1 MKRVASAGLR
11 TELVLQRKTENFTR
25 TTFLCMGKA
34 TGKERKLL
42 TDEDVR
48 REIQIN
54 ASLDCKHED
63 SLLKTIDFGLSMLFK
78 QDVVGSPYY
87 VAPEADAWSAGVI
100 VHILLKSEQGILE
113 EVLQGDLDFSIRPLA
128 KHI

>member
-25 TTFLCMGKA
+25 TTFLCMEKA

-54 ASLDCKHED
+54 ASLDW
-63 SLLKTIDFGLSMLFK
+63 
-78 QDVVGSPYY
+78 SP
-87 VAPEADAWSAGVI
+87 
-100 VHILLKSEQGILE
+100 KC
-113 EVLQGDLDFSIRPLA
+113 
-128 KHI
+128 

>member
-25 TTFLCMGKA
+25 TTFLCMEKA

-42 TDEDVR
+42 TDEDMV
-48 REIQIN
+48 
-54 ASLDCKHED
+54 
-63 SLLKTIDFGLSMLFK
+63 LFT
-78 QDVVGSPYY
+78 DVVGSPYY

-100 VHILLKSEQGILE
+100 VHILLSGLGWSGHPWVQVDGVAPDKPLDS
-113 EVLQGDLDFSIRPLA
+113 LQCSA
-128 KHI
+128 KAIKGLGQN